1 MIAIDVQIDRAAFND
16 ALDTVHRAVADK
28 SRLPLLETI
37 KLAATGGEVVLS
49 ATDLHLYST
58 MRVAASVAATGAI
71 AVPARA
77 LVDWVGAL
85 PHGTVRLSLAAGA
98 TRVKASCGR
107 ANAAFVCLDAADFP
121 SPPPISGTGLT
132 LDAGQLRR
140 ALARVLPAIG
150 TDDGQPALRC
160 VALTP
165 GMDGLHLATTD
176 GSRLARMVV
185 PGAVSA
191 PFGQVLLPGRAA
203 REFAHLLGAG
213 GVAELRVGAR
223 RCHPHL
229 TVGHRAICAR
239 LVEGDF
245 PDPAQ
250 LIPGGVATRVAVE
263 TQGLRRALKLATFFG
278 TGGRQPVIC
287 DAAPGRLRLYV
298 PDADTGAC
306 ETELAAAFE
315 GRPDRV
321 AVNVPLLAEL
331 LREADTPFVTL
342 AREDATRPIVIRE
355 IDDEGVRTADL
366 WLVMPLRHAEI
377 GQVTTA
383 AESAASAA

>member
-1 MIAIDVQIDRAAFND
+1 MR
-16 ALDTVHRAVADK
+16 RAVGGT

-49 ATDLHLYST
+49 ATNRHLYST
-58 MRVAASVAATGAI
+58 IRVAASVATTGAI

-85 PHGTVRLSLAAGA
+85 PKGSGRLSLAAGA

-107 ANAAFVCLDAADFP
+107 ANASFVCLDATDFP
-121 SPPPISGTGLT
+121 SPPPIDGAGLT
-132 LDAGQLRR
+132 RDAGHLRR

-165 GMDGLHLATTD
+165 GTDGLHLAATD

-185 PGAVSA
+185 PVASSA
-191 PFGQVLLPGRAA
+191 PLAQVLLPGRAA
-203 REFAHLLGAG
+203 GEFAHLLGAG
-213 GVAELRVGAR
+213 GVAQLRVGAGGNVA
-223 RCHPHL
+223 HL

-239 LVEGDF
+239 LVEGGF
-245 PDPAQ
+245 PDLAQ
-250 LIPGGVATRVAVE
+250 LIPQGVATRVAVE
-263 TQGLRRALKLATFFG
+263 TQGLHRALKLAAFFG
-278 TGGRQPVIC
+278 GGGRQPVIC
-287 DAAPGRLRLYV
+287 DAAPGRLRLSV

-331 LREADTPFVTL
+331 LREADTPFLTL
-342 AREDATRPIVIRE
+342 AWEDATRPIVIRE
-355 IDDEGVRTADL
+355 LDDEGARTADL
-366 WLVMPLRHAEI
+366 WLVMSLRHAEV
-377 GQVTTA
+377 GHVTTA
-383 AESAASAA
+383 AESAA